1 MYGIVMPYPSRPH
14 VVATQSSYVLFSCQH
29 RRKADVVV
37 SMAISI
43 LEAVCHLP
51 NHTDRLDACWQN
63 GRRRRFNCEWR
74 GGGPSWIIERGET
87 HWSSGEILTHFMV
100 LIIGS
105 VHVCKYVG
113 VTECAVR
120 IHEHELVLRK
130 PANTHEFRTLVT
142 ARQVFRVI
150 SRVVSHRLCTLHEA
164 HPIQYHIRPSAD
176 ADKDIDTRVCFA

>member
-1 MYGIVMPYPSRPH
+1 M
-14 VVATQSSYVLFSCQH
+14 VV
-29 RRKADVVV
+29 DGV
-37 SMAISI
+37 STA
-43 LEAVCHLP
+43 
-51 NHTDRLDACWQN
+51 
-63 GRRRRFNCEWR
+63 
-74 GGGPSWIIERGET
+74 
-87 HWSSGEILTHFMV
+87 SGAEGVRVGLLNVGKPT
-100 LIIGS
+100 

-113 VTECAVR
+113 VTECAVC

-142 ARQVFRVI
+142 ARQVFRVV

>member
-1 MYGIVMPYPSRPH
+1 MYGIVMPYPSRPRL
-14 VVATQSSYVLFSCQH
+14 VATRSSYALFSCHH
-29 RRKADVVV
+29 RRKAVVVV

-74 GGGPSWIIERGET
+74 GRGPSWIIERGET

-100 LIIGS
+100 LMGQF
-105 VHVCKYVG
+105 V
-113 VTECAVR
+113 
-120 IHEHELVLRK
+120 LVLRK

-142 ARQVFRVI
+142 ARQVFRVV